1 MISSIKKAIKGFSL
15 VETLIAVL
23 LLSTAIAGPL
33 TIASK
38 SLLSAIVAK
47 NQIAAFFL
55 AQDAVEF
62 VRFARD
68 TNCLLDA
75 DPDCPSWLTADGGA
89 STPTNLTACLTQYG
103 CYFDSTLPEP
113 PPYINAC
120 SDFDCS
126 PPLTGDDQILYENAG
141 KYSYDN
147 AGAQTPFVREVK
159 ITESLVNPGKE
170 ALLIVTVHW
179 RDGVRDR
186 SVQVR
191 ESLFNWQ

>member
-1 MISSIKKAIKGFSL
+1 MINRIKKFAQGFSL

-38 SLLSAIVAK
+38 SLLSAVVAK

-68 TNCLLDA
+68 TNCLKDVDA
-75 DPDCPSWLTADGGA
+75 ECPTWLA
-89 STPTNLTACLTQYG
+89 SAVAGSPTDLTACLTQYG

-120 SDFDCS
+120 SDFDCA
-126 PPLTGDDQILYENAG
+126 PPLTGDDQYLYESGG
-141 KYSYDN
+141 KYSYDSG
-147 AGAQTPFVREVK
+147 GARTPFVREVK
-159 ITESLVNPGKE
+159 ITESLINPGKE

-179 RDGVRDR
+179 RDGTRDR
-186 SVQVR
+186 NVEVR